1 MTTNPSPLFPL
12 FFNFKF
18 FQSIFCIYI
27 SMLVHTY
34 IYNIVLIDNIN
45 TNFYTSFRFL
55 LNFEP
60 IDSTTRVIIHAA
72 AFRRRLE
79 VGCGMAEH
87 EIPEGTANLWR
98 RKRCGEPRRAK
109 PYHLRRFESPSFLPE
124 HSIDSREREVVS
136 VDWYR
141 GQRLLADRISKQ
153 ISILFSFSF
162 SLFFY

>member
-1 MTTNPSPLFPL
+1 
-12 FFNFKF
+12 
-18 FQSIFCIYI
+18 
-27 SMLVHTY
+27 MLVHTY

-124 HSIDSREREVVS
+124 HSIDSREREVAARYPLIGIAGNVYWPTEFRNKFPFYFRS
-136 VDWYR
+136 PSPSFFINR
-141 GQRLLADRISKQ
+141 GIPPNTSISFT
-153 ISILFSFSF
+153 IF
-162 SLFFY
+162 